1 MPSCSLA
8 RLKESHSQVLESKKL
23 FCLFTNIWG
32 ISVAT
37 HCKAMGFDWELQL
50 PVLISKTSS
59 LPLLSMDLHQDLSL
73 LKSLCQLPE
82 GSETQLNPCPAQFLP
97 VFTFFFRLID
107 STFCFSKRIL
117 LSHRYG
123 LQSSQRG
130 PRLGSLPPK
139 RRVFPNINIGGPQA
153 IIKACIEVKPSLC
166 NNICVP
172 VVSWCWEGQE
182 GAGVPEGLWQG
193 ASPPA
198 GGT

>member
-1 MPSCSLA
+1 MWAPAPSVQLQNLLSSPTQYGFAPRPLFAQKPLPAA
-8 RLKESHSQVLESKKL
+8 RRVRNPAK
-23 FCLFTNIWG
+23 
-32 ISVAT
+32 
-37 HCKAMGFDWELQL
+37 
-50 PVLISKTSS
+50 S
-59 LPLLSMDLHQDLSL
+59 LPS
-73 LKSLCQLPE
+73 
-82 GSETQLNPCPAQFLP
+82 P
-97 VFTFFFRLID
+97 VSTCFYFFFFRLID

-117 LSHRYG
+117 LRHCYG

-130 PRLGSLPPK
+130 LRLGSLPPK

-172 VVSWCWEGQE
+172 EVSWCWEGQE

-198 GGT
+198 GGTW